1 MLRQEQPSLE
11 LYSDFYDK
19 IIPKDNLLRQ
29 PLISDLYMK
38 NSKES
43 TVRQTEEMQNRQ

>member
-29 PLISDLYMK
+29 I
-38 NSKES
+38 KE
-43 TVRQTEEMQNRQ
+43 TVDFRFIY